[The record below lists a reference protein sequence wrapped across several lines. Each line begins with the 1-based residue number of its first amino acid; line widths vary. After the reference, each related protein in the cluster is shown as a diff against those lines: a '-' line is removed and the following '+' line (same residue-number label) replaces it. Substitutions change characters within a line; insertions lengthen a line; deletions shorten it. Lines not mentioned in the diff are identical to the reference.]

1 MYSPTVLRLLS
12 LAFAAA
18 VIPLLALYGLLM
30 YVSTPTPEGGMEP
43 TVTMICYF
51 AFTIIFAALI
61 VVVLNFSRQLSRE
74 AKGLRTTP

>member
-30 YVSTPTPEGGMEP
+30 YVSTPTREGGMEP

>member
-51 AFTIIFAALI
+51 AFTIIFAARI

>member
-1 MYSPTVLRLLS
+1 
-12 LAFAAA
+12 
-18 VIPLLALYGLLM
+18 M

-61 VVVLNFSRQLSRE
+61 IVVLNFSRQLSRE

>member
-61 VVVLNFSRQLSRE
+61 IVVLNFSRQLSRE
-74 AKGLRTTP
+74 AKGMRTTP

>member
-30 YVSTPTPEGGMEP
+30 YVSTPTPERGMEP

>member
-61 VVVLNFSRQLSRE
+61 IVVLNFSRQLSRE

>member
-12 LAFAAA
+12 LLFAAA

-43 TVTMICYF
+43 TVTMVCYF
-51 AFTIIFAALI
+51 AFTIIFLALI
-61 VVVLNFSRQLSRE
+61 IVSLNFSRQLSRE